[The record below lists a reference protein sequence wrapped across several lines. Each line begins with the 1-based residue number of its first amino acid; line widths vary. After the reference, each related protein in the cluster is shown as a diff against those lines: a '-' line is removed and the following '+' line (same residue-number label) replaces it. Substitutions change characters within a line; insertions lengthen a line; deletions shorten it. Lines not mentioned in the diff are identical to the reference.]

1 MALNFTRSA
10 GDECNFGS
18 GTSIDG
24 FSTFTFWAWI
34 RPTSF
39 ASDSFIWT
47 KGLGAKELKTEA
59 SAIISGSVTRATTT
73 ASFETTTTL
82 TLDVWNFIVF
92 TYSESNGPK
101 CFLGSLTAA
110 ATECSYSSA
119 PTVGAGATVDDSAND
134 FMCPDDVGFSEGL
147 DGDIAEVGYHNA
159 EFSLGQIRAIQFKRK
174 PVSSLKL
181 HAIYGWDG
189 TSNVPEYSG
198 NGNNGT
204 PTGATVV
211 AHVPLLNP
219 FASQSS
225 LLYAISTPKIVT
237 INQVTETDTAQSIT
251 WAPKIR
257 ILGSVTETD
266 TAQSITKALI
276 ALINQVTETNLA
288 QSISWSPKNRLI
300 AQVVESNIAF
310 SITWSPKNRL
320 VNLVTETNTA
330 QTITPL
336 TGLSALINQV
346 LESNTAQSINW
357 SPKIRII
364 SQVLETDIAQAINSI
379 GGLPVGNTDI
389 SSRRRRRRE

>member
-24 FSTFTFWAWI
+24 FTSFTFWAWI

-39 ASDSFIWT
+39 ATDSFIWS
-47 KGLGAKELKTEA
+47 KGLGAKSIKTD
-59 SAIISGSVTRATTT
+59 STGVLICVVNRATTN
-73 ASFETTTTL
+73 ASLGTSTTMTL
-82 TLDVWNFIVF
+82 NAWNFIAF
-92 TYSESNGPK
+92 TYTESNGPK
-101 CFLGSLTAA
+101 CYLGSLTSV
-110 ATECSYSSA
+110 ATECSYASG
-119 PTVGAGATVDDSAND
+119 PTTGSGASVDDSAND

-147 DGDIAEVGYHNA
+147 DGDVAEVGYHNA
-159 EFSLGQIRAIQFKRK
+159 ELSLGQIRAIQFKRK
-174 PVSSLKL
+174 PVSSLRL

-211 AHVPLLNP
+211 AHVPLLNS

-225 LLYAISTPKIVT
+225 LLYAVSTPKIVT
-237 INQVTETDTAQSIT
+237 INQVTETDTAQPIT
-251 WAPKIR
+251 WSPKVR
-257 ILGSVTETD
+257 ILGSVTETN

-300 AQVVESNIAF
+300 AQVSESNIAF